1 MNTAHFVK
9 AFTPTALG
17 LTVAGVATP
26 VLLFLVFLGRGVAQ
40 ADSPPCDVLQ
50 TPAACNGQIAGPQ
63 PSTSEQG
70 PRLSREWFRAS
81 PIYKQQF

>member
-26 VLLFLVFLGRGVAQ
+26 VLLFLVFLGRGSRAGGLAPVRRP
-40 ADSPPCDVLQ
+40 AD
-50 TPAACNGQIAGPQ
+50 A
-63 PSTSEQG
+63 
-70 PRLSREWFRAS
+70 RRM
-81 PIYKQQF
+81 